1 MGQWTIG
8 HWTMGQWAMERW
20 TMELGEQV
28 KGTMHNGT
36 MGFWASNGIGALH
49 CTANELVP
57 IAQLGLANSSFKR
70 QAGYSS
76 VGRASDCRTL
86 QRSDGPWFDS
96 GWPDISAWCSPM
108 QRPLFY
114 YCKRIH
120 VGLLHSW
127 QPSSMQWTHCGL
139 SPGTPACCDAANTAR
154 CARHAST

>member
-1 MGQWTIG
+1 MRVRKVTKETTNEPHSGRPLVPAQSLSPWG
-8 HWTMGQWAMERW
+8 VGAER
-20 TMELGEQV
+20 
-28 KGTMHNGT
+28 
-36 MGFWASNGIGALH
+36 ACAPSNGIAALH
-49 CTANELVP
+49 CTANELMS

-139 SPGTPACCDAANTAR
+139 SPWPPAC
-154 CARHAST
+154 

>member
-1 MGQWTIG
+1 MRIRKGDTRSKSRAAFWTTARPAQSLSPWG
-8 HWTMGQWAMERW
+8 VRAER
-20 TMELGEQV
+20 
-28 KGTMHNGT
+28 
-36 MGFWASNGIGALH
+36 ACAPSSGIGALH
-49 CTANELVP
+49 CTANELLS

-108 QRPLFY
+108 QRTLFY

-120 VGLLHSW
+120 VRLL
-127 QPSSMQWTHCGL
+127 PSGDGGTNPREAVCLPSPASQWHLWSSGYDVSLT
-139 SPGTPACCDAANTAR
+139 R
-154 CARHAST
+154 